1 MNSWNRTTIIEKVKS
16 SADQYGSSNLQ
27 QQKQLIFGC
36 NNAPAGEVFFGL
48 FSFFYDADLQENKCE
63 RQKLSGV
70 IMFSVAPPSPLTLD
84 SSVFAAAIHWDYSV
98 EELPWYWCKTFGKE
112 TVINFLFEL
121 VPDCSDCNL
130 KKSIETFLFWSKGY
144 KNDA

>member
-1 MNSWNRTTIIEKVKS
+1 
-16 SADQYGSSNLQ
+16 
-27 QQKQLIFGC
+27 
-36 NNAPAGEVFFGL
+36 VFFGL
-48 FSFFYDADLQENKCE
+48 FYFFYDADLQENKCE

-121 VPDCSDCNL
+121 VPDCSDYNL